1 MKDGIKLL
9 PLRVALTYLIAAGLW
24 ILFSDRLIALFFTE
38 PEALL
43 RAQTYKGLAF
53 VLVTGTVLYF
63 DLRTRMLALEKEKEN
78 TAQAQLALRQSE
90 LNYRNMIYYSPLA
103 KFVNQEGKVVL
114 VNPACVALF
123 KAAAEEELLG
133 KDPLELFAPEFHE
146 MILKRMT
153 ALKQIG
159 QSVETIEEKIR
170 CLDGSLVPVA
180 VSATLFPFGEK
191 NAVHVILQDIRALVK
206 ARDKVEQQLAHLR
219 GLRKIDQAILGSLD
233 LDIIMSIILEQTRE
247 MLQVDAAAITLGDSE
262 QVESAAFYYKGF
274 SNAEAAR
281 NLMGDKQRLKQI
293 IIQRKHL
300 SMKDLEW
307 DESSGSLLDKEG
319 FTAYNGLP
327 LTAKGQVKG
336 ALEVFQR
343 GTTQADEDWLELM
356 ETLAGQAA
364 IAADNIQVYDD
375 LRRSLSEVTRAYDS
389 TIVGWS
395 RAMDLRDKETEG
407 HTQRVTEQTLK
418 LARTM
423 GMDEGELVHVR
434 RGALLHDMGKLGI
447 PDSILL
453 KADKLSEQEWEIMRQ
468 HPRYAFEML
477 APVEYLRP
485 ALEIPYCH
493 HEKWDGTGYPRGLKG
508 EQIPLAARIFA
519 VIDVWDALS
528 SERPYRKAWLR
539 EKVIEH
545 IRSLAGTHFDPRVV
559 KAFLKMFAADNK

>member
-1 MKDGIKLL
+1 
-9 PLRVALTYLIAAGLW
+9 
-24 ILFSDRLIALFFTE
+24 
-38 PEALL
+38 
-43 RAQTYKGLAF
+43 
-53 VLVTGTVLYF
+53 
-63 DLRTRMLALEKEKEN
+63 
-78 TAQAQLALRQSE
+78 
-90 LNYRNMIYYSPLA
+90 
-103 KFVNQEGKVVL
+103 
-114 VNPACVALF
+114 
-123 KAAAEEELLG
+123 
-133 KDPLELFAPEFHE
+133 
-146 MILKRMT
+146 
-153 ALKQIG
+153 
-159 QSVETIEEKIR
+159 VETIEEKIR

-191 NAVHVILQDIRALVK
+191 NAVHVILQDISALVK

-233 LDIIMSIILEQTRE
+233 LDIIMRIILDQTKD
-247 MLQVDAAAITLGDSE
+247 MLQVDAATINLSNPEAL
-262 QVESAAFYYKGF
+262 ESAYVYHTGF
-274 SNAEAAR
+274 SSAESAMR
-281 NLMGDKQRLKQI
+281 LTGDKQRLRQVI
-293 IIQRKHL
+293 SERKRL
-300 SMKDLEW
+300 SAADLRQEASFAQ
-307 DESSGSLLDKEG
+307 SSSLLEKEG
-319 FTAYNGLP
+319 FRAYYGLP

-336 ALEVFQR
+336 ALEVFH
-343 GTTQADEDWLELM
+343 GEALQADEDWLELM

-418 LARTM
+418 LARAM
-423 GMDEGELVHVR
+423 GMDESELVHVR

-468 HPRYAFEML
+468 HPRFAFEML

-528 SERPYRKAWLR
+528 SERPYRKAWPQ
-539 EKVIEH
+539 EKVFEH
-545 IRSLAGTHFDPRVV
+545 IRSLSGTHFEPQVV
-559 KAFLKMFAADNK
+559 EAFLGMFQPQEK

>member
-1 MKDGIKLL
+1 
-9 PLRVALTYLIAAGLW
+9 
-24 ILFSDRLIALFFTE
+24 
-38 PEALL
+38 
-43 RAQTYKGLAF
+43 
-53 VLVTGTVLYF
+53 
-63 DLRTRMLALEKEKEN
+63 
-78 TAQAQLALRQSE
+78 
-90 LNYRNMIYYSPLA
+90 
-103 KFVNQEGKVVL
+103 
-114 VNPACVALF
+114 
-123 KAAAEEELLG
+123 
-133 KDPLELFAPEFHE
+133 
-146 MILKRMT
+146 
-153 ALKQIG
+153 
-159 QSVETIEEKIR
+159 
-170 CLDGSLVPVA
+170 
-180 VSATLFPFGEK
+180 
-191 NAVHVILQDIRALVK
+191 
-206 ARDKVEQQLAHLR
+206 
-219 GLRKIDQAILGSLD
+219 
-233 LDIIMSIILEQTRE
+233 
-247 MLQVDAAAITLGDSE
+247 
-262 QVESAAFYYKGF
+262 VESAAFYYKGF

-293 IIQRKHL
+293 IIERKHL
-300 SMKDLEW
+300 SAKDLEK
-307 DESSGSLLDKEG
+307 DASFAQSSHLLKKEG
-319 FTAYNGLP
+319 FTAYHGLP

-336 ALEVFQR
+336 ALEVFH
-343 GTTQADEDWLELM
+343 GEALQADEDWLELM

-418 LARTM
+418 LARAM

-453 KADKLSEQEWEIMRQ
+453 KPDKLSEQEWEIMRQ